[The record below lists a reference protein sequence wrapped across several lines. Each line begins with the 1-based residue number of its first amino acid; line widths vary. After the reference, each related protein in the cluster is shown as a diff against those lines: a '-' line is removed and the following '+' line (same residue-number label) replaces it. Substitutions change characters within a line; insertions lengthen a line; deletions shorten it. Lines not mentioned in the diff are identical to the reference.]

1 MLLWVVYGFLV
12 PLLGIVLIRTGFWI
26 LGIAKGFS
34 DIIKDGQ
41 LCFFCTTV
49 SAATLNDL
57 LKTPTKANGSIVG
70 FGVAAL
76 ILCMLL
82 ATFIF
87 GVAVNQASAITA
99 VAQRKI
105 ALMSGFVLLL
115 TIVFTLLFRWL
126 TGVDHAS

>member
-1 MLLWVVYGFLV
+1 M
-12 PLLGIVLIRTGFWI
+12 PLLEIALIRVGFWI

-49 SAATLNDL
+49 SAATLNDPL
-57 LKTPTKANGSIVG
+57 RAQPKANASIVG

-87 GVAVNQASAITA
+87 GVAVNQAAVITP

-105 ALMSGFVLLL
+105 AVSSIFILLL
-115 TIVFTLLFRWL
+115 TMVFTLLFRWL
-126 TGVDHAS
+126 TGVDNAG